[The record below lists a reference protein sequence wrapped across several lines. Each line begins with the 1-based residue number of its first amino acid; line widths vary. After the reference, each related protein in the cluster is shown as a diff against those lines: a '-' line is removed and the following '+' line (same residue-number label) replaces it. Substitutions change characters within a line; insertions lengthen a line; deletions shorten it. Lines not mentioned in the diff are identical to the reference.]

1 MKKTMYYPYFFLFLN
16 MNKYIT
22 FLAAIILALYYGP
35 VLVNEQCKKNQ
46 NKINQS
52 KKQKN
57 LLILTFLSDKVCL
70 ECILQSCDSPFVIY
84 PVRKSLLLKELL
96 LFLGLISRWGGLN
109 IIWHNILLS
118 TTGTIKWYVRR
129 RGWRFYEQVMR
140 KEFADRYLGLI
151 NN

>member
-1 MKKTMYYPYFFLFLN
+1 

-46 NKINQS
+46 NKINQ

-70 ECILQSCDSPFVIY
+70 ECILQSCDSTFVIY

-96 LFLGLISRWGGLN
+96 LFLGLISRWEGLN
-109 IIWHNILLS
+109 IICHNILLS

>member
-1 MKKTMYYPYFFLFLN
+1 
-16 MNKYIT
+16 MNKYIS
-22 FLAAIILALYYGP
+22 FLAAQSTDPIILALYYGP

-70 ECILQSCDSPFVIY
+70 ECILQSCDITFVIY

-96 LFLGLISRWGGLN
+96 LFLGLISHWGGLN

-129 RGWRFYEQVMR
+129 FMHSFVVAVVVNLTSTDMQ
-140 KEFADRYLGLI
+140 I
-151 NN
+151 H